1 VSRLP
6 RITGDQCVRALG
18 QLGLQLIRTKGSHVM
33 MKGAGGRYAVV
44 PCHKGE
50 TLGPG
55 ILSKIL
61 TTAGVSRQDFEAQ
74 L

>member
-1 VSRLP
+1 LSRLP
-6 RITGDQCVRALG
+6 RITGDQCVRAL
-18 QLGLQLIRTKGSHVM
+18 QKCGLEVIRTKGSHVM
-33 MKGAGGRYAVV
+33 LKGLEGRYAVV
-44 PCHKGE
+44 PCHSGE

-61 TTAGVSRQDFEAQ
+61 TTAKVSRADFDAA

>member
-1 VSRLP
+1 
-6 RITGDQCVRALG
+6 
-18 QLGLQLIRTKGSHVM
+18 M
-33 MKGAGGRYAVV
+33 MKGEGDRYAVV

-55 ILSKIL
+55 TLSKIL